1 MKQIIPIASGKGGV
15 GKTTTVAN
23 LGISLAR
30 MGKTVILIDL
40 DLGESN
46 LHTALGIKNVKPGLG
61 HFINRRESSFESL
74 IQETGIDKLYLIT
87 GDSLFPGAANLP
99 YFQKKKIIKSIQEL
113 TADYILLDIGSGSSF
128 NVIDFFLASP
138 ESLIVTIPET
148 TALLNSYSFIKNA
161 LFRLIFLALPPKSEE
176 RLYFNQFCTQS
187 IEKGEISLS
196 QLIEAING
204 FDSVLSQKIHKS
216 IKLFSPHIVFN
227 MSLSED
233 ESFITDKLINITQK
247 NLNKTVKT
255 AAKIPW
261 VNEMRRSS
269 IIMKPYLQLYQQSIY
284 EESINCLSEY
294 IMENFKFRFS

>member
-30 MGKTVILIDL
+30 KGKTVILIDL

-46 LHTALGIKNVKPGLG
+46 LHTVMGIKNIKPGLG
-61 HFINRRESSFESL
+61 HFINKRESSFESL
-74 IQETGIDKLYLIT
+74 IQETDIKKLYLIT

-128 NVIDFFLASP
+128 NVIDFFLVSP

-148 TALLNSYSFIKNA
+148 TALLNAYSFIKNA
-161 LFRLIFLALPPKSEE
+161 LFRLIYLALPPRSDE
-176 RLYFNQFCTQS
+176 RQYFNKFCTSS
-187 IEKGEISLS
+187 IEKGENDLGH
-196 QLIEAING
+196 LIEAIKD
-204 FDSVLSQKIHKS
+204 FDMELSQKIIKS
-216 IKLFSPHIVFN
+216 LSHFSPHIVFN

-233 ESFITDKLINITQK
+233 EKYITDKLINITNK

-269 IIMKPYLQLYQQSIY
+269 IVMKPYLQLYENSIY
-284 EESINCLSEY
+284 EESINLLSEY
-294 IMENFKFRFS
+294 IMDNFKFRFS